1 MVITGGKPMKPMPH
15 VFDNPAFD
23 GHEQVVFCSD
33 AATGL
38 RAIIAVHSTR
48 LGPAAGG
55 CRMYPYAS
63 IEDAVTDVLRL
74 SQGMSYKNALAG
86 LKLGGGK
93 SVIIADSR
101 DAQKPRLLS
110 AFAKHV
116 QALNGRYWTAIDV
129 GVGVD
134 DVAHM
139 SRETDFT
146 FTLVDE
152 RSGRLNP
159 AVFTALG
166 GFVSIEATTKYA
178 LQKDSLTGVR
188 FALQGLG
195 QTGMDLCR
203 RLTEAGGKVIATDV
217 NAAAIES
224 AKARYGIEAVEPNDI
239 YGVDADVFVPC
250 ALGAILNDETIPLLK
265 VRAVSGLANNQL
277 AEPRHGQV
285 LRERGITYAPD
296 YVVNAGGVI
305 YGSDDIFKTHE
316 TSDAEDKIRGIGTV
330 LIEIFDRSSR
340 ENRATSDIADEMAR
354 ARMAGA

>member
-1 MVITGGKPMKPMPH
+1 MPQ
-15 VFDNPAFD
+15 VFDNPAFGD
-23 GHEQVVFCSD
+23 HEQVVFCSD

-55 CRMYPYAS
+55 CRMYPYAT

-74 SQGMSYKNALAG
+74 SKGMSYKNAMAG

-93 SVIIADSR
+93 AVVIADS
-101 DAQKPRLLS
+101 AAANKPKLLS
-110 AFAKHV
+110 AFAKQV

-134 DVAHM
+134 DVARMAHD
-139 SRETDFT
+139 TDFA

-152 RSGRLNP
+152 AAGRLNP

-166 GFVSIEATTKYA
+166 GYVSIEATVRHA
-178 LQKDSLTGVR
+178 MRRDSLSGVR

-203 RLTEAGGKVIATDV
+203 RLCEAGGKVIATDV
-217 NAAAIES
+217 NDAAVAV
-224 AKARYGIEAVEPNDI
+224 AKQQYGIDAVEPDDI
-239 YGVDADVFVPC
+239 YSVEADVFVPC
-250 ALGAILNDETIPLLK
+250 ALGAILNDDTIPRLK
-265 VRAVSGLANNQL
+265 VKAVCGLANNQL
-277 AEPRHGQV
+277 AEARHGKTLQ
-285 LRERGITYAPD
+285 ERGITYAPD

-305 YGSDDIFKTHE
+305 YGSDDIFKTHDH
-316 TSDAEDKIRGIGTV
+316 SYAEEKIRGIGKV
-330 LIEIFDRSSR
+330 LVNIFARS
-340 ENRATSDIADEMAR
+340 ENESRATSDIADEMAR
-354 ARMAGA
+354 ARIAAAGTT